1 MHRDSQTH
9 TPFWRIGT
17 AIVFIGLIA
26 LLFLRNGTSPPISPT
41 ATHTPLE
48 IYLERLPTIVTTSVS
63 KTPTH
68 SLSPT
73 ASPSASPIPSSKGSG
88 ELLFVSDRDGNEEI
102 YMMDLDGRNQT
113 RLTQN
118 PGRDIDPQWS
128 PDGTKIAFL
137 SRRENKGGLY
147 VMNIDGSQQ
156 KRLTSS
162 VVFRAGEFSWSP
174 DSTQLAYSSFIDGYS
189 DISVI
194 HVNGSLERNLTAT
207 ATKEERS
214 PSWSADGT
222 KIAFYSDYQYFIMN
236 PDGSDKTSLLHS
248 SDLNWSQPQWSPD
261 SSYLLVSTSDEIFS
275 VNKNT
280 DVVVQLTNNLN
291 YDASPAVSPDGTK
304 IAFVS
309 SRSQGSHEIFLMSAN
324 GDPVQQIS
332 NIYDTRA
339 NISNLMWSPAG
350 TRIIFTIS
358 NYRGGLTAEIF
369 SIAINTGETL
379 PLSQDPSSS
388 NYLTDVAP

>member
-1 MHRDSQTH
+1 MNRDSQTH
-9 TPFWRIGT
+9 TPFWIIGIT
-17 AIVFIGLIA
+17 IVSAVVIA
-26 LLFLRNGTSPPISPT
+26 LLSLRNGTSPPISPT

-73 ASPSASPIPSSKGSG
+73 ASPIPSSKGSG

-137 SRRENKGGLY
+137 SRRENKRGLY

-156 KRLTSS
+156 KLLTSS

-194 HVNGSLERNLTAT
+194 HINGSMDRNLTTT
-207 ATKEERS
+207 ATTAKEERG
-214 PSWSADGT
+214 PSWSPDGT
-222 KIAFYSDYQYFIMN
+222 KIAFYREYQYFIMN
-236 PDGSDKTSLLHS
+236 PDGSDKTSVLHS
-248 SDLNWSQPQWSPD
+248 SDLNWSQPHWSPD
-261 SSYLLVSTSDEIFS
+261 GLSLLVSTSDEIFS

-291 YDASPAVSPDGTK
+291 YDASPAASPDGTK

-324 GDPVQQIS
+324 GDPVEQIS

-339 NISNLMWSPAG
+339 YIYNLMWSSAG
-350 TRIIFTIS
+350 NRIIFTIS

-369 SIAINTGETL
+369 AIAINTREKI

-388 NYLTDVAP
+388 NYLFDVAP